1 MTTQEKGI
9 MLANKSLANPK
20 LLETLPKE
28 IYFEFIM
35 GLAEFDIKLA
45 RKVEA
50 LRPLYFKNP
59 DNKAFFWAA
68 VSATFSQKS

>member
-20 LLETLPKE
+20 LLEALPKRM
-28 IYFEFIM
+28 YFEFIM

-50 LRPLYFKNP
+50 LRPLHFNHP
-59 DNKAFFWAA
+59 EIEEFFWSE
-68 VSATFSQKS
+68 VSATFPQKS